1 VWNFK
6 TPGIPD
12 EMFEREENV
21 PITKEEVRV
30 VALCKA
36 RLNSDSIVI
45 DVGCGSGSITIEAAM
60 QVAPDGRVYA
70 IDQDENAIKLTKR
83 NMEKFKVS
91 NIEVIHAK
99 AQDAITK
106 MPNADA
112 IFVGGTA
119 GDTYDIIKL
128 AYNKLKSKGRIVID
142 TILIETIYHSLKAIE
157 ELKLVNV
164 DVTQITV
171 SKSKKVSTGTMMLA
185 RNPVIII
192 AAEKP

>member
-1 VWNFK
+1 MWNFK

-12 EMFEREENV
+12 ELFEREENV

-30 VALCKA
+30 IALSKA
-36 RLNSDSIVI
+36 RLNSGSTVI
-45 DVGCGSGSITIEAAM
+45 DVGCGSGSITVEAAM
-60 QVAPDGRVYA
+60 QVAPNGKVYA
-70 IDQDENAIKLTKR
+70 IDQDENAIKLTKE
-83 NMEKFKVS
+83 NAAKFNIS
-91 NIEVIHAK
+91 NIEIIHSK
-99 AQDAITK
+99 AQEAIGK
-106 MPNADA
+106 MPDADA
-112 IFVGGTA
+112 IFVGGTG

-142 TILIETIYHSLKAIE
+142 TILIETMYHTLEALD

-164 DVTQITV
+164 DVTQIIIA
-171 SKSKKVSTGTMMLA
+171 KSRKVSTGTMMLA